1 MKKSSTKPDIKNN
14 EEIRLIEE
22 VGAELGLLPEEIEP
36 YGRYKAKISFSTRR
50 RLADKPDG
58 KLILVTAM
66 TPTPAGEG
74 KTTTCIG
81 LADTFRAMGRKSM
94 LCLREPSMGP
104 VFGVKGGATGG
115 GKSQL
120 VPMDQINLHFNGDI
134 HAVTAAHNLLTAL
147 VANHIQHGNELRIDP
162 KSTPFKRVIDM
173 NDRSLRNIVTGLGG
187 PAHGVPRETGF
198 DITAASEVMAA
209 LCLADDLNDLKQRL
223 GSIIV
228 SFNLDGAP
236 IYARQLKAE
245 GAMCAILKEAM
256 KPNLVQTR
264 YSTPVFVHWRAFCN
278 IAHGCN
284 SMVATKMALKL
295 ADLVITEAGFAT
307 ELGAEKFFDIK
318 CRFGGLKPA
327 AAVIVATVRA
337 LKMHGGVP
345 KAQLDVENLA
355 ALQKGFDN
363 LVKHIE
369 NVRHFGVPC
378 VVAVN
383 RFGSD
388 TVAELQFVVDAVRA
402 MGVGAV
408 VADIYGQ
415 GPAGGIELA
424 EMLEK
429 TIATQANEFDFL
441 YPIEM
446 PLIEKIN
453 VIARCCYGAKGVTI
467 LKKAKD
473 ALDTFEKIGYRKVP
487 VCIAKT
493 QSSLSDQA
501 NLLGRP
507 RDFEVIIREARLSA
521 GAGFVVAIA
530 GEIMTMPGL
539 PKEPSAQ
546 HIDVDENGNIT
557 GLS

>member
-1 MKKSSTKPDIKNN
+1 MSETKLNIK
-14 EEIRLIEE
+14 EETRPVEA
-22 VGAELGLLPEEIEP
+22 VGVELGLLPEEIEH
-36 YGRYKAKISFSTRR
+36 YGHYKAKVAFSTRKR
-50 RLADKPDG
+50 VAGNPDG

-81 LADTFRAMGRKSM
+81 LADTFRAMGRKTM

-120 VPMDQINLHFNGDI
+120 VPMDEINLHFTGDI
-134 HAVTAAHNLLTAL
+134 HAVTSAHNLLTAL

-187 PAHGVPRETGF
+187 PAHGVPRETSF
-198 DITAASEVMAA
+198 DITAASEVMAT
-209 LCLADDLNDLKQRL
+209 LCLAEDIKDLKQRL
-223 GSIIV
+223 GNIIV
-228 SFNLDGAP
+228 SFNHEGKP
-236 IYARQLKAE
+236 IFARDLKAE
-245 GAMCAILKEAM
+245 GAMCAVLKEAM

-264 YSTPVFVHWRAFCN
+264 YSTPVFVHGGPFAN

-284 SMVATKMALKL
+284 SMVATKLALKL
-295 ADLVITEAGFAT
+295 ADVVITEAGFAT

-345 KAQLDVENLA
+345 KAQLDHENLE
-355 ALQKGFDN
+355 ALAKGFEN

-383 RFGSD
+383 QFGSD
-388 TVAELQFVVDAVRA
+388 TEKELQWVVDAVREK
-402 MGVGAV
+402 GVSAV
-408 VADIYGQ
+408 VSDIYGQ
-415 GPAGGIELA
+415 GPAGGVALA
-424 EMLEK
+424 EAVEK
-429 TIATQANEFDFL
+429 TIASQANEFDFL

-446 PLIEKIN
+446 PLVEKIN

-473 ALDTFEKIGYRKVP
+473 AIDQFEKLGFRKVP

-493 QSSLSDQA
+493 QSSLSDQV

>member
-1 MKKSSTKPDIKNN
+1 MSEAKLNFK
-14 EEIRLIEE
+14 EETRPVEA
-22 VGAELGLLPEEIEP
+22 VGAELGLLPEEIEH
-36 YGRYKAKISFSTRR
+36 YGHYKAKVAFPTRKR
-50 RLADKPDG
+50 VAGNPDG

-81 LADTFRAMGRKSM
+81 LADTFRAMGRKTM

-120 VPMDQINLHFNGDI
+120 VPMDEINLHFTGDI
-134 HAVTAAHNLLTAL
+134 HAVTSAHNLLTAL

-173 NDRSLRNIVTGLGG
+173 NDRALRNIVTGLGG

-209 LCLADDLNDLKQRL
+209 LCLAEDLNDLKQRL
-223 GSIIV
+223 SNIIV
-228 SFNLDGAP
+228 GFSVEGKPVF
-236 IYARQLKAE
+236 ARDLKAQ
-245 GAMCAILKEAM
+245 GAMCAVLKEAM

-264 YSTPVFVHWRAFCN
+264 YSTPVFVHGGPFAN

-284 SMVATKMALKL
+284 SMVATKLALKL
-295 ADLVITEAGFAT
+295 ADVVITEAGFAT

-337 LKMHGGVP
+337 LKMHGGIP
-345 KAQLDVENLA
+345 KAQLDHENLE
-355 ALQKGFDN
+355 ALAKGFEN

-383 RFGSD
+383 KFGSD
-388 TVAELQFVVDAVRA
+388 TEKELQWVVDAVRDK
-402 MGVGAV
+402 GVTAV
-408 VADIYGQ
+408 VSDIYGQ
-415 GPAGGIELA
+415 GPAGGVALA
-424 EMLEK
+424 EAVEK
-429 TIATQANEFDFL
+429 TIASQANEFDFL

-446 PLIEKIN
+446 PLVEKIN

-473 ALDTFEKIGYRKVP
+473 AIDLFEKLGFRKVP

>member
-1 MKKSSTKPDIKNN
+1 MSETKLNIK
-14 EEIRLIEE
+14 EVIRPVEA
-22 VGAELGLLPEEIEP
+22 VGVELGLLPEEIEH
-36 YGRYKAKISFSTRR
+36 YGHYKAKVAFSTRKR
-50 RLADKPDG
+50 VAGNPDG

-81 LADTFRAMGRKSM
+81 LADTFRAMGRKTM

-120 VPMDQINLHFNGDI
+120 VPMDEINLHFTGDI
-134 HAVTAAHNLLTAL
+134 HAVTSAHNLLTAL

-209 LCLADDLNDLKQRL
+209 LCLAEDLNDLKQRL
-223 GSIIV
+223 SNIIV
-228 SFNLDGAP
+228 GFSVEGKPVF
-236 IYARQLKAE
+236 ARDLKAQ
-245 GAMCAILKEAM
+245 GAMCAVLKEAM

-264 YSTPVFVHWRAFCN
+264 YSTPVFVHGGPFAN

-284 SMVATKMALKL
+284 SMVATKLALKL
-295 ADLVITEAGFAT
+295 ADVVITEAGFAT

-345 KAQLDVENLA
+345 KAQLDHENLE
-355 ALQKGFDN
+355 ALTKGFEN

-383 RFGSD
+383 KFGSD
-388 TVAELQFVVDAVRA
+388 TEKELQWVVDAVREK
-402 MGVGAV
+402 GVAAV
-408 VADIYGQ
+408 VSDIYGQ
-415 GPAGGIELA
+415 GPAGGVALA
-424 EMLEK
+424 EAVEK
-429 TIATQANEFDFL
+429 TIASQANEFDFL

-446 PLIEKIN
+446 PLVEKIN

-473 ALDTFEKIGYRKVP
+473 AIDQFEKLGFRKVP

-493 QSSLSDQA
+493 QSSLSDQV

>member
-1 MKKSSTKPDIKNN
+1 MSETKLNIK
-14 EEIRLIEE
+14 EETRPVEA
-22 VGAELGLLPEEIEP
+22 VGVELGLLPEEIEL
-36 YGRYKAKISFSTRR
+36 YGHYKAKVAFSTRKR
-50 RLADKPDG
+50 VAGNPDG

-81 LADTFRAMGRKSM
+81 LADTFRAMGRKTM

-120 VPMDQINLHFNGDI
+120 VPMDEINLHFTGDI
-134 HAVTAAHNLLTAL
+134 HAVTSAHNLLTAL

-209 LCLADDLNDLKQRL
+209 LCLAEDLNDLKQRL
-223 GSIIV
+223 GNIIV
-228 SFNLDGAP
+228 GFSVDGKP
-236 IYARQLKAE
+236 VFARDLKAQ
-245 GAMCAILKEAM
+245 GAMCAVLKEAM

-264 YSTPVFVHWRAFCN
+264 YSTPVFVHGGPFAN

-284 SMVATKMALKL
+284 SMVATKLALKL
-295 ADLVITEAGFAT
+295 ADVVITEAGFAT

-345 KAQLDVENLA
+345 KAQLDQENLE
-355 ALQKGFDN
+355 ALAKGFEN

-383 RFGSD
+383 QFGSD
-388 TVAELQFVVDAVRA
+388 TERELSWVVAAVREK
-402 MGVGAV
+402 GVTAV
-408 VADIYGQ
+408 VSDIYGQ
-415 GPAGGIELA
+415 GPAGGVALA
-424 EMLEK
+424 EAVEK
-429 TIATQANEFDFL
+429 TIASQANEFDFL

-446 PLIEKIN
+446 PLVEKIN

-473 ALDTFEKIGYRKVP
+473 AIDQFEKLGFRKVP

-493 QSSLSDQA
+493 QSSLSDQV

-507 RDFEVIIREARLSA
+507 HDFEVIIREARLSA

>member
-1 MKKSSTKPDIKNN
+1 MSDVKNFAIK
-14 EEIRLIEE
+14 EETRPIEA
-22 VGAELGLLPEEIEP
+22 VGAELGLQPEEIEH
-36 YGRYKAKISFSTRR
+36 YGHYKAKVAFSTRDR
-50 RLADKPDG
+50 VAGNPDG

-81 LADTFRAMGRKSM
+81 LADTFRAMGRKTM

-120 VPMDQINLHFNGDI
+120 VPMDEINLHFTGDI
-134 HAVTAAHNLLTAL
+134 HAVTSAHNLLTAL

-209 LCLADDLNDLKQRL
+209 LCLAEDLGNLKQRL
-223 GSIIV
+223 GNIIV
-228 SFNLDGAP
+228 AFNLDGNP
-236 IYARQLKAE
+236 IFARDLKAQ
-245 GAMCAILKEAM
+245 GAMCAVLKEAM

-264 YSTPVFVHWRAFCN
+264 YSTPVFVHGGPFAN

-284 SMVATKMALKL
+284 SMVATKLALKL
-295 ADLVITEAGFAT
+295 ADVVITEAGFAT

-345 KAQLDVENLA
+345 KPQLDTENLD
-355 ALQKGFDN
+355 ALQKGFEN

-383 RFGSD
+383 RFRTD
-388 TVAELQFVVDAVRA
+388 TDRELQMVVDAVREK
-402 MGVGAV
+402 GVTAV
-408 VADIYGQ
+408 VSDIYGQ
-415 GPAGGIELA
+415 GPAGGVDLA
-424 EMLEK
+424 EAIEQ
-429 TIATQANEFDFL
+429 TIATQSNEFDFL

-453 VIARCCYGAKGVTI
+453 VIARCCYGAKGVTV

-473 ALDTFEKIGYRKVP
+473 AIDRFEKLGFRKVP

-493 QSSLSDQA
+493 QSSLSDEA

-546 HIDVDENGNIT
+546 NIDVDENGNIT

>member
-1 MKKSSTKPDIKNN
+1 MSENTFKTLK
-14 EEIRLIEE
+14 EEVRSIEE
-22 VGAELGLLPEEIEP
+22 VGVELGLLPEEIEP
-36 YGRYKAKISFSTRR
+36 YGKLKAKIAFSARK
-50 RLADKPDG
+50 RLAENKDG

-81 LADTFRAMGRKSM
+81 LADSFRALGRKTA

-120 VPMDQINLHFNGDI
+120 VPMDEINLHFTGDI

-147 VANHIQHGNELRIDP
+147 VANHIQHGNELRLDP
-162 KSTPFKRVIDM
+162 KATPFKRVIDM
-173 NDRSLRNIVTGLGG
+173 NERSLRNIVSGLGG
-187 PAHGVPRETGF
+187 SANGVPRETGF

-209 LCLADDLNDLKQRL
+209 LCLAEDLNDLKKRL
-223 GSIIV
+223 SNIVV
-228 SFNLDGAP
+228 SFNFDGNP
-236 IYARQLKAE
+236 VFARDLKAQ
-245 GAMCAILKEAM
+245 GAMCAVLKEAM

-264 YSTPVFVHWRAFCN
+264 YSTPVFVHGGPFAN

-284 SMVATKMALKL
+284 SLAATKLALKL
-295 ADLVITEAGFAT
+295 ADIVVTEAGFAT

-318 CRFGGLKPA
+318 CRFGKLKPA

-345 KAQLDVENLA
+345 KGQLDKENID

-363 LVKHIE
+363 LLKHIE
-369 NVRHFGVPC
+369 NVRFYGVPC

-383 RFGSD
+383 KFGTD
-388 TVAELQFVVDAVRA
+388 TDNELNWVVNAVRER
-402 MGVGAV
+402 GVAAV
-408 VADIYGQ
+408 VSDIYGL
-415 GPAGGIELA
+415 GPDGGKELA
-424 EMLEK
+424 LAVENLIE
-429 TIATQANEFDFL
+429 TQPNHFDFL
-441 YPIEM
+441 YPLEM

-473 ALDTFEKIGYRKVP
+473 SLEKFEKLGYRAVP

-493 QSSLSDQA
+493 QSSLSDVA

-507 RDFEVIIREARLSA
+507 RDFEITIREARLSA

-539 PKEPSAQ
+539 PKEPSAEF
-546 HIDVDENGNIT
+546 IDVDENGNII

>member
-1 MKKSSTKPDIKNN
+1 MSEINNLKIK
-14 EEIRLIEE
+14 EEIRPIDE
-22 VGAELGLLPEEIEP
+22 VGLELGLLQGEIEP
-36 YGRYKAKISFSTRR
+36 YGRLKAKVSSAARGR
-50 RLADKPDG
+50 VAGNPDG

-81 LADTFRAMGRKSM
+81 LADSFRAMGRKTI

-120 VPMDQINLHFNGDI
+120 VPMDEINLHFTGDI
-134 HAVTAAHNLLTAL
+134 HAVTSAHNLLTAL
-147 VANHIQHGNELRIDP
+147 VANHIQHGNELHIDP
-162 KSTPFKRVIDM
+162 KSPAFKRVIDM
-173 NDRSLRNIVTGLGG
+173 NDRSLRNIVSGLGG

-209 LCLADDLNDLKQRL
+209 LCLAENLQDLRQRL
-223 GSIIV
+223 GNILIG
-228 SFNLDGAP
+228 FNMEGNP
-236 IYARQLKAE
+236 VFARELKAQ
-245 GAMCAILKEAM
+245 GAMCAVLKEAM

-264 YSTPVFVHWRAFCN
+264 YSTPVFVHGGPFAN

-284 SMVATKMALKL
+284 SLVATKLALKL
-295 ADLVITEAGFAT
+295 ADVVITEAGFAT

-337 LKMHGGVP
+337 LKMHGGVA
-345 KAQLDVENLA
+345 KAQLDGENLE
-355 ALQKGFDN
+355 ALQKGFEN
-363 LVKHIE
+363 LLKHIE

-383 RFGSD
+383 KFGAD
-388 TVAELQFVVDAVRA
+388 TDKELNWVVEAVRA
-402 MGVGAV
+402 QGVNAV
-408 VADIYGQ
+408 ISDIYGQ
-415 GPAGGIELA
+415 GPVGGVDLATSIEKL
-424 EMLEK
+424 
-429 TIATQANEFDFL
+429 IATQNNEFDFL

-473 ALDTFEKIGYRKVP
+473 SLEKFEKLGFRKVP

-493 QSSLSDQA
+493 QSSLSDVA

-507 RDFEVIIREARLSA
+507 KDFEVIIREARLSA

-539 PKEPSAQ
+539 PKDPSAE

>member
-1 MKKSSTKPDIKNN
+1 MSETKLNIK
-14 EEIRLIEE
+14 EETRPVEA
-22 VGAELGLLPEEIEP
+22 VGVELGLLPEEIEH
-36 YGRYKAKISFSTRR
+36 YGHYKAKVAFSTRKR
-50 RLADKPDG
+50 VAGNPDG

-81 LADTFRAMGRKSM
+81 LADTFRAMGRKTM

-120 VPMDQINLHFNGDI
+120 VPMDEINLHFTGDI
-134 HAVTAAHNLLTAL
+134 HAVTSAHNLLTAL

-198 DITAASEVMAA
+198 DITAASEVMAT
-209 LCLADDLNDLKQRL
+209 LCLAEDIKDLKQRL
-223 GSIIV
+223 GNIIV
-228 SFNLDGAP
+228 SFNHEGKP
-236 IYARQLKAE
+236 IFARDLKAE
-245 GAMCAILKEAM
+245 GAMCAVLKEAM

-264 YSTPVFVHWRAFCN
+264 YSTPVFVHGGPFAN

-284 SMVATKMALKL
+284 SMVATKLALKL
-295 ADLVITEAGFAT
+295 ADVVITEAGFAT

-345 KAQLDVENLA
+345 KAQLDHENLE
-355 ALQKGFDN
+355 ALAKGFEN

-383 RFGSD
+383 QFGSD
-388 TVAELQFVVDAVRA
+388 TEKELQWVVDAVREK
-402 MGVGAV
+402 GVSAV
-408 VADIYGQ
+408 VSDIYGQ
-415 GPAGGIELA
+415 GPAGGVALA
-424 EMLEK
+424 EAVEK
-429 TIATQANEFDFL
+429 TIASQANEFDFL

-446 PLIEKIN
+446 PLVEKIN

-473 ALDTFEKIGYRKVP
+473 AIDQFEKLGFRKVP

-493 QSSLSDQA
+493 QSSLSDQV

>member
-1 MKKSSTKPDIKNN
+1 MSETKLNIK
-14 EEIRLIEE
+14 ELTRPVEA
-22 VGAELGLLPEEIEP
+22 VGVELGLLPEEIEL
-36 YGRYKAKISFSTRR
+36 YGHYKAKVAFSTRKR
-50 RLADKPDG
+50 VAGNPDG

-81 LADTFRAMGRKSM
+81 LADTFRALGRKTM

-120 VPMDQINLHFNGDI
+120 VPMDEINLHFTGDI
-134 HAVTAAHNLLTAL
+134 HAVTSAHNLLTAL

-209 LCLADDLNDLKQRL
+209 LCLAEDLNDLKQRL
-223 GSIIV
+223 SNIIV
-228 SFNLDGAP
+228 GFNVEGKP
-236 IYARQLKAE
+236 VFARDLKAQ
-245 GAMCAILKEAM
+245 GAMCAVLKEAM

-264 YSTPVFVHWRAFCN
+264 YSTPVFVHGGPFAN

-284 SMVATKMALKL
+284 SMVATKLALKL
-295 ADLVITEAGFAT
+295 ADVVITEAGFAT

-345 KAQLDVENLA
+345 KAQLDTENLE
-355 ALQKGFDN
+355 ALAKGFEN

-383 RFGSD
+383 KFGSD
-388 TVAELQFVVDAVRA
+388 TEKELQWVVAAVREK
-402 MGVGAV
+402 GVTAV
-408 VADIYGQ
+408 VSDIYGQ
-415 GPAGGIELA
+415 GPAGGVALA
-424 EMLEK
+424 EAVEK
-429 TIATQANEFDFL
+429 TIASQANEFDFL

-446 PLIEKIN
+446 PLVEKIN

-473 ALDTFEKIGYRKVP
+473 AIDQFEKLGFRKVP

-493 QSSLSDQA
+493 QSSLSDQV

-507 RDFEVIIREARLSA
+507 HDFEVIIREARLSA